1 MVNKWTTDDN
11 ESKDIETLILRII
24 KNHSVHLPSNGKI
37 SNRDKMSRFYRV
49 LIHYITDEIDYDV
62 VPLTRVSQSINAG
75 AM

>member
-62 VPLTRVSQSINAG
+62 VPLTRVSQSTNAG
-75 AM
+75 VM